1 MLLEVNSR
9 QWPCGNW
16 DLELK
21 VISETT
27 LYGRISVYIPWVGF
41 FHMFHDLCWS
51 CCDEGI
57 INFVNDLINFYYC
70 NLCCR

>member
-1 MLLEVNSR
+1 MV
-9 QWPCGNW
+9 G
-16 DLELK
+16 
-21 VISETT
+21 ETT
-27 LYGRISVYIPWVGF
+27 LYGRILVYILGVGF

-57 INFVNDLINFYYC
+57 INFVNEFIKKINFVNDLINFYYC

>member
-1 MLLEVNSR
+1 MV
-9 QWPCGNW
+9 G
-16 DLELK
+16 
-21 VISETT
+21 ETI
-27 LYGRISVYIPWVGF
+27 LYGRISVYIPGVGL

-57 INFVNDLINFYYC
+57 INFVNGFNNFYYC